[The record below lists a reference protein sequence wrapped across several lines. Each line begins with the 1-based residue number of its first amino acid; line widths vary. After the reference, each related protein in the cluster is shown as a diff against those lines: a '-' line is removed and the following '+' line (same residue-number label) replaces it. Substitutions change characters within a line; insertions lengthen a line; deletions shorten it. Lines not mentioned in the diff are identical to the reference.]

1 MIDGEL
7 IDPNTV
13 YPIAKIDILEPPF
26 DGNIGWLSMTELNL
40 LDPMATK
47 FDVIC
52 DMQFESGDL
61 FVLAERIC

>member
-7 IDPNTV
+7 IDPNIL

-26 DGNIGWLSMTELNL
+26 DGDIGWLSMTELNL
-40 LDPMATK
+40 LDPLASR
-47 FDVIC
+47 FNIIC

-61 FVLAERIC
+61 FVLIEKIT